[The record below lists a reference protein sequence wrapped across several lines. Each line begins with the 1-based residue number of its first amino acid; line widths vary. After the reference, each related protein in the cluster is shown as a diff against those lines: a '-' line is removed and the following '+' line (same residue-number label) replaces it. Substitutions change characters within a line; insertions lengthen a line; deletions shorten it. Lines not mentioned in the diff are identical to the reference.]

1 MCTLFDE
8 EFRTAVLD
16 KGATVSFTDAE
27 SRLMKYLAR
36 HPGQTLSRDQ
46 ILDGM
51 SRDTSEKTD
60 RSIDYLVN
68 RIRRKLGDDP
78 KTPRFIATR
87 YGGGYVWIAGGT
99 RKTTP
104 TPDDAFVVVGSI
116 KGLSTIGEANAGALE
131 FAKALTRQIDR
142 QLPDGQN
149 AVCLPE
155 DKSQAAEA
163 PISVELVFFRD
174 HRGLECVV
182 SCWSGR
188 SRRIFLAK
196 RLQLRMTGGAAL
208 PDGFE
213 LSGLADSILASR
225 WRSDVDHHLATT
237 PLPVAMQAAATEQDD
252 SRVYHKM
259 MTPKLRR
266 FRKEYPDD
274 PHIKL
279 VYATHIHSDYII
291 NGTHLAQHHPERRA
305 RDLAEIEALV
315 LDSLEYAQANPQLA
329 IMAAKLLYFV
339 DKGYMSLA
347 LELSERAH
355 DACTSV
361 GSSLAIVGQ
370 MQSFVGRTDLA
381 ISYLKQAL
389 ALAEGNKTFERYV
402 LVMLCQAL
410 IAANRRD
417 ELGPHRERIYGHHPL
432 LRIFLEPIFTDPDQP
447 SLRARG
453 AVMVMPRAKMSALL
467 SHIHF
472 AWSRLYMDPDHQANT
487 IRAPLSL
494 AIRRF
499 GPGVVPEDIRQDIP
513 QLFA

>member
-1 MCTLFDE
+1 MCTLFDTE
-8 EFRTAVLD
+8 YRTAVLGE
-16 KGATVSFTDAE
+16 GATVSFTDAE
-27 SRLMKYLAR
+27 SRLIGYMAR
-36 HPGQTLSRDQ
+36 HPGQTLTRDQ

-51 SRDTSEKTD
+51 SRDTGEKTD
-60 RSIDYLVN
+60 RSVDYLVN
-68 RIRRKLGDDP
+68 RIRRKLQDDP

-87 YGGGYVWIAGGT
+87 YGGGYVWVASEKST
-99 RKTTP
+99 SVTP
-104 TPDDAFVVVGSI
+104 NDAYVVVGDI
-116 KGLSTIGEANAGALE
+116 KGLDTIAEAQAGALE
-131 FAKALTRQIDR
+131 FAKALTKEINMHLPEGQSAVL
-142 QLPDGQN
+142 LPDSAPSGAN
-149 AVCLPE
+149 T
-155 DKSQAAEA
+155 

-196 RLQLRMTGGAAL
+196 RLKLRTTGGTVL
-208 PDGFE
+208 PDGFDLNE
-213 LSGLADSILASR
+213 LTDTILTSR
-225 WRSDVDHHLATT
+225 WRSDIDHHLATT
-237 PLPVAMQAAATEQDD
+237 PLPVAMQSAATEQDD

-259 MTPKLRR
+259 MTPKLRQ
-266 FRKEYPDD
+266 FRKDFPDD

-291 NGTHLAQHHPERRA
+291 NGVDLAQHHRERRV
-305 RDLAEIEALV
+305 RDVEEIETLV
-315 LDSLEYAQANPQLA
+315 LDALDYAQANPQLA

-339 DKGYMSLA
+339 DKGYKPLA

-355 DACTSV
+355 EACTSV

-370 MQSFVGRTDLA
+370 MHSFVGETDLA

-389 ALAEGNKTFERYV
+389 ALARNNATFERYV

-410 IAANRRD
+410 IATNQREDLA
-417 ELGPHRERIYGHHPL
+417 PYRERIYGHHPL
-432 LRIFLEPIFTDPDQP
+432 LRIFLEPLFTDPDQP

-453 AVMVMPRAKMSALL
+453 AVMVMPRAKMTALL

-472 AWSRLYMDPDHQANT
+472 AWSRLYEAPEHQANT

-499 GPGVVPEDIRQDIP
+499 GPGVVPDEIRRDMP
-513 QLFA
+513 QLFD